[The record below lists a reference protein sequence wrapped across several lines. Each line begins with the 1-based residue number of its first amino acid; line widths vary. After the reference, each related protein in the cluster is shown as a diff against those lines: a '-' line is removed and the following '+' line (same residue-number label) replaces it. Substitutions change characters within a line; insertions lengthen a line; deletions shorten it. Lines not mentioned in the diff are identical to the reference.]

1 MKLRVIIHRQRDF
14 EPSPGT
20 LKAWV
25 QQGTK
30 RGDNLL
36 RGIFRRVDSAIQE
49 CDGRLMA
56 EYKLIDPPEIEY
68 VIDECKEATTQ
79 GSPANHPPKA

>member
-1 MKLRVIIHRQRDF
+1 MKLRVIIHRQRDH

-25 QQGTK
+25 DQNGK

-36 RGIFRRVDSAIQE
+36 RSRMFSRVDSAIQE
-49 CDGRLMA
+49 CDGRLM
-56 EYKLIDPPEIEY
+56 EEFKLIDPPEIEY
-68 VIDECKEATTQ
+68 VIDEAAT
-79 GSPANHPPKA
+79 K